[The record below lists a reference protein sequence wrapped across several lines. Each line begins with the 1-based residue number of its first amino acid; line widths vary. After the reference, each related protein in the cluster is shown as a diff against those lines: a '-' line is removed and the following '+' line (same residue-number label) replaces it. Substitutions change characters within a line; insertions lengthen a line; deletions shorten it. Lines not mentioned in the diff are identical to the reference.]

1 MLTASPS
8 YSAHEPSPDT
18 ISGLVIS
25 LLFWLCMIVAAVL
38 FGVVS
43 LSPKLLVYLHLRS
56 QFDMNQRKLVA
67 LENQA
72 DQLQRVID
80 AMQHDKEFAAELIRI
95 EFDAARPDEEVIPV
109 DFPLK
114 RDARV
119 VETPLPEITSEN
131 PWYEPVVKNLAS
143 DSKLRTSLLGAA
155 AMLVVASF
163 TLLQPAG
170 LSPAPK
176 GTHQSRSTW
185 QNLRNR
191 YSRRF

>member
-8 YSAHEPSPDT
+8 FSAHEQTPDT

-25 LLFWLCMIVAAVL
+25 LLFWLCMLVSAVL

-43 LSPKLLVYLHLRS
+43 LSPKLLVYLQLRS
-56 QFDMNQRKLVA
+56 RFDVNQRKLVG

-80 AMQHDKEFAAELIRI
+80 AMQHDKEFAQELLRI
-95 EFDAARPDEEVIPV
+95 EFDAARPDEEIIPV

-119 VETPLPEITSEN
+119 VETPLPEIAAEHE
-131 PWYEPVVKNLAS
+131 WYEPVVKHLAS

-155 AMLVVASF
+155 AMLVVVSF
-163 TLLQPAG
+163 TLLQPDG
-170 LSPAPK
+170 LSPRPK
-176 GTHQSRSTW
+176 GAHQSSSTW
-185 QNLRNR
+185 QNLCNR

>member
-1 MLTASPS
+1 MSTVSPS
-8 YSAHEPSPDT
+8 YSAHDHLPDT

-25 LLFWLCMIVAAVL
+25 LLFWLCMAISAIL
-38 FGVVS
+38 FGMVS
-43 LSPKLLVYLHLRS
+43 LSPKLLVYLQLRS
-56 QFDMNQRKLVA
+56 HFDVNQRKLVA
-67 LENQA
+67 LETQA

-80 AMQHDKEFAAELIRI
+80 AMQTDKEFAAELTRI

-114 RDARV
+114 RDARA
-119 VETPLPEITSEN
+119 VETPLPEIPVEHV
-131 PWYEPVVKNLAS
+131 WYEPVVKNLAS
-143 DSKLRTSLLGAA
+143 DSRLRTSLLGAA

-163 TLLQPAG
+163 TLLQPVG
-170 LSPAPK
+170 LSAGSK
-176 GTHQSRSTW
+176 GTRQSKSSW

>member
-1 MLTASPS
+1 MSTASPS
-8 YSAHEPSPDT
+8 CSDQEHLPDT

-25 LLFWLCMIVAAVL
+25 LLFWLCIIVSAIL
-38 FGVVS
+38 FGMVS
-43 LSPKLLVYLHLRS
+43 LSPKLLVYLQLRS
-56 QFDMNQRKLVA
+56 QFDINQRKLVA
-67 LENQA
+67 LETQA

-80 AMQHDKEFAAELIRI
+80 AMQTDKEFAAELTRI

-119 VETPLPEITSEN
+119 METPLPEITVEHV
-131 PWYEPVVKNLAS
+131 WYEPVVKNLAS
-143 DSKLRTSLLGAA
+143 DSRLRTSLLGAA

-170 LSPAPK
+170 LASGSKVPS
-176 GTHQSRSTW
+176 QSHSTW
-185 QNLRNR
+185 QSLRKR
-191 YSRRF
+191 YARPF

>member
-1 MLTASPS
+1 MSTVSPS
-8 YSAHEPSPDT
+8 YSAHEHLPDT
-18 ISGLVIS
+18 ISGLAIS
-25 LLFWLCMIVAAVL
+25 LLFWLCMVVSAIL
-38 FGVVS
+38 FGMVS
-43 LSPKLLVYLHLRS
+43 LSPKLLVYLQLRS
-56 QFDMNQRKLVA
+56 QFDANQRKLVA
-67 LENQA
+67 LETQA

-80 AMQHDKEFAAELIRI
+80 AMQTDKEFAAELTRI

-114 RDARV
+114 RDARF
-119 VETPLPEITSEN
+119 VETPILQITAEHV
-131 PWYEPVVKNLAS
+131 WYESAVKNLAS

-170 LSPAPK
+170 LSTGSK
-176 GTHQSRSTW
+176 GTRHSKSAW

>member
-43 LSPKLLVYLHLRS
+43 LSPKLLVYLLLRS
-56 QFDMNQRKLVA
+56 QFDMNQRKLVT

-119 VETPLPEITSEN
+119 VETPLPDVTAEHM
-131 PWYEPVVKNLAS
+131 WYEPVVRNLAS
-143 DSKLRTSLLGAA
+143 DSKLRISLLGAA

-163 TLLQPAG
+163 TLLQPDG
-170 LSPAPK
+170 LSPVPK
-176 GTHQSRSTW
+176 GTRRSRSTW
-185 QNLRNR
+185 QNLCNR

>member
-1 MLTASPS
+1 
-8 YSAHEPSPDT
+8 
-18 ISGLVIS
+18 
-25 LLFWLCMIVAAVL
+25 MIVSAVL

-43 LSPKLLVYLHLRS
+43 LSPKLLAYLQLRS

-67 LENQA
+67 LETQA

-95 EFDAARPDEEVIPV
+95 EFDAARPDEEIIPV
-109 DFPLK
+109 DPPLK

-119 VETPLPEITSEN
+119 VETSLPEITTEHV
-131 PWYEPVVKNLAS
+131 WYEPVVKNLAS

-155 AMLVVASF
+155 AMLVVAAF

-170 LSPAPK
+170 LNATATT
-176 GTHQSRSTW
+176 GRQSSSTW

>member
-8 YSAHEPSPDT
+8 YSAHEQSPDT

-25 LLFWLCMIVAAVL
+25 LLFWLCMIVSGVL

-43 LSPKLLVYLHLRS
+43 LSPKLLVYLQLRS

-80 AMQHDKEFAAELIRI
+80 AMQHDKEFAAELTRI

-114 RDARV
+114 REARA
-119 VETPLPEITSEN
+119 VETPLPEIMTEHV
-131 PWYEPVVKNLAS
+131 WYEPVVKHLAS

>member
-1 MLTASPS
+1 MSTVSPT
-8 YSAHEPSPDT
+8 YSAREHLPDT

-25 LLFWLCMIVAAVL
+25 LLFWLCIIVSAVL

-43 LSPKLLVYLHLRS
+43 LSPKLLVYLQLRS

-72 DQLQRVID
+72 GQLQRVIE

-95 EFDAARPDEEVIPV
+95 EVDAARPDEEVIPV

-114 RDARV
+114 RDARA
-119 VETPLPEITSEN
+119 VETPLPEITTEHV
-131 PWYEPVVKNLAS
+131 WYEPVVSHLAS

-176 GTHQSRSTW
+176 GAHQSRSTW
-185 QNLRNR
+185 KNLRNR
-191 YSRRF
+191 YSRRP

>member
-1 MLTASPS
+1 MSTVSPS
-8 YSAHEPSPDT
+8 YSAHEQLPDT

-25 LLFWLCMIVAAVL
+25 LLFWLSIVASAIL
-38 FGVVS
+38 FGMVS
-43 LSPKLLVYLHLRS
+43 LSPKLLVYLQLRG
-56 QFDMNQRKLVA
+56 QFDTNQQKLVA

-80 AMQHDKEFAAELIRI
+80 AMQNDKEFAAELTRI

-109 DFPLK
+109 EFPLK
-114 RDARV
+114 RDARAI
-119 VETPLPEITSEN
+119 ETPIPEISVEHV
-131 PWYEPVVKNLAS
+131 WYEPVVKTLAS
-143 DSKLRTSLLGAA
+143 DSRLRTSLLGAA

-170 LSPAPK
+170 LSPAAK
-176 GTHQSRSTW
+176 RNHRSKSTW

-191 YSRRF
+191 YARRL

>member
-8 YSAHEPSPDT
+8 YSAHEQSPDT

-25 LLFWLCMIVAAVL
+25 LLFWLCMVVSAIL
-38 FGVVS
+38 FGMVS
-43 LSPKLLVYLHLRS
+43 LSPKLLVYLQLRG

-80 AMQHDKEFAAELIRI
+80 AMQNDKEFAAELTRI

-109 DFPLK
+109 EFPLK
-114 RDARV
+114 RDARA
-119 VETPLPEITSEN
+119 VETPLPEISIEHF
-131 PWYEPVVKNLAS
+131 WYEPVVKNLAS

-170 LSPAPK
+170 LNPASK
-176 GTHQSRSTW
+176 RNHQSKSTW

-191 YSRRF
+191 YARRF